1 MIEFLVSWAEQLIIA
16 LIIIIMLEMIIPNSS
31 YRKYIKIILGIF
43 ILYVIF
49 NPLMKNKINNF
60 NIEQELK
67 KQTQTV
73 NKIQNPTNSI
83 NYNTQIENVYKQKF
97 KENLYNTFRWHKGA
111 ENLSISLNEKGYR
124 LDNINFDVNYNKEKI
139 ETNKLEL
146 RISKL
151 EENKDIKI
159 DKVKISEE
167 KQEISKQ
174 DLEKLKQE
182 ISTTYDI
189 DISKIL
195 IESEKSQ

>member
-97 KENLYNTFRWHKGA
+97 KENL
-111 ENLSISLNEKGYR
+111 SISLNEKGYR
-124 LDNINFDVNYNKEKI
+124 LDNINQ
-139 ETNKLEL
+139 LEL

>member
-97 KENLYNTFRWHKGA
+97 KENL
-111 ENLSISLNEKGYR
+111 SISLNEKRYR

-195 IESEKSQ
+195 IESEKSQWLKIR

>member
-1 MIEFLVSWAEQLIIA
+1 M
-16 LIIIIMLEMIIPNSS
+16 
-31 YRKYIKIILGIF
+31 
-43 ILYVIF
+43 
-49 NPLMKNKINNF
+49 
-60 NIEQELK
+60 
-67 KQTQTV
+67 
-73 NKIQNPTNSI
+73 
-83 NYNTQIENVYKQKF
+83 
-97 KENLYNTFRWHKGA
+97 
-111 ENLSISLNEKGYR
+111 
-124 LDNINFDVNYNKEKI
+124 NYNKEKI

>member
-49 NPLMKNKINNF
+49 NPLMKNKINDF

-97 KENLYNTFRWHKGA
+97 K

>member
-97 KENLYNTFRWHKGA
+97 KENL
-111 ENLSISLNEKGYR
+111 SISLNEKGYR

-167 KQEISKQ
+167 KQEIS
-174 DLEKLKQE
+174 
-182 ISTTYDI
+182 TTYDI